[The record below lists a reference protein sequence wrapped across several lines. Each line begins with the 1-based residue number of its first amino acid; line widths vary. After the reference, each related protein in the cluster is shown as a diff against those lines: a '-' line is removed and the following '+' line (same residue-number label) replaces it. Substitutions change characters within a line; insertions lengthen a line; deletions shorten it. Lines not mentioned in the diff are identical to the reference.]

1 MAGDDP
7 NLAGAR
13 IAGLK
18 RVVLAFE
25 SAVVRVLLLLLM
37 LVVVVSVFDLGL
49 LLYRDFVR
57 SRQSLLDPEE
67 MFGLFGSFLLVLVG
81 LELMSTLKAYLVRGV
96 VQVEVVLEVALIA
109 VAQKIIILDTS
120 RVGPIV
126 VFGVATL
133 VLALAVAFRLALSA
147 HK

>member
-1 MAGDDP
+1 MAGGDP
-7 NLAGAR
+7 TLGGAR

-25 SAVVRVLLLLLM
+25 GAVVRVLLLLLM
-37 LVVVVSVFDLGL
+37 LVVIVSVFDLGW

-57 SRQSLLDPEE
+57 SRESLLDPEE